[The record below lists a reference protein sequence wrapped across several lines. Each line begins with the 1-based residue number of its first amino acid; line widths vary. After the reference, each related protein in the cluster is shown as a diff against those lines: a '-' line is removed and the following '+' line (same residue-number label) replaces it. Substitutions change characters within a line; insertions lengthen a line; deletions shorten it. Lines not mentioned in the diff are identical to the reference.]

1 MKMSFDMDVL
11 LEIQRKTVIITR
23 MKRFLIILS
32 SILFI
37 SIISTN
43 LTLATEPLENI
54 QLEMRGYD
62 EITLPAGTFIPVLN
76 TQEISTETCP
86 IGYKVKFIAT
96 NDLFM
101 YETNIIP
108 RNTEFYGYIE
118 KINEPVIGTN
128 ASMKVKITKIIMKDG
143 FEIPIRG
150 YLYTSNNNL
159 IGGGLTPPAEWVKVP
174 HYQSK
179 FQGTAWN
186 YRGATLQLRPG
197 GKRSMG
203 QHTKISAGEQQMIIL
218 TAPASITHTLTD

>member
-1 MKMSFDMDVL
+1 MRVL
-11 LEIQRKTVIITR
+11 LGIITVI
-23 MKRFLIILS
+23 FA
-32 SILFI
+32 FI
-37 SIISTN
+37 VIPPN
-43 LTLATEPLENI
+43 YVKAEEKLDNI
-54 QLEMRGYD
+54 QLEMRNYD
-62 EITLPAGTFIPVLN
+62 EIILPEGTFIPVIN

-86 IGYKVKFIAT
+86 VGYKVKFIAT

-128 ASMKVKITKIIMKDG
+128 ASMKVKITKIVMKDG

-150 YLYTSNNNL
+150 YLYTSNGNL
-159 IGGGLTPPAEWVKVP
+159 IGGELTPPAEWVKVP

-179 FQGTAWN
+179 FQGISWIH
-186 YRGATLQLRPG
+186 RGATLQLRPG
-197 GKRSMG
+197 GKRCMG
-203 QHTKISAGEQQMIIL
+203 QHTKISAGEQQIIIL

>member
-1 MKMSFDMDVL
+1 MKMSFDMEVL

-86 IGYKVKFIAT
+86 VGYKVKFIAT

-108 RNTEFYGYIE
+108 RNTEFYG
-118 KINEPVIGTN
+118 
-128 ASMKVKITKIIMKDG
+128 
-143 FEIPIRG
+143 
-150 YLYTSNNNL
+150 
-159 IGGGLTPPAEWVKVP
+159 
-174 HYQSK
+174 
-179 FQGTAWN
+179 
-186 YRGATLQLRPG
+186 
-197 GKRSMG
+197 
-203 QHTKISAGEQQMIIL
+203 
-218 TAPASITHTLTD
+218 

>member
-1 MKMSFDMDVL
+1 M
-11 LEIQRKTVIITR
+11 RT
-23 MKRFLIILS
+23 FLITLALIFLTILS
-32 SILFI
+32 VQTPSY
-37 SIISTN
+37 SN
-43 LTLATEPLENI
+43 DQPLNNI
-54 QLEMRGYD
+54 QLEMRDYD
-62 EITLPAGTFIPVLN
+62 EITLPVGTFIPVINL
-76 TQEISTETCP
+76 QEISTETCP
-86 IGYKVKFIAT
+86 EGYKVKFMAT

-128 ASMKVKITKIIMKDG
+128 ASMKVKITKIIMPDG

-159 IGGGLTPPAEWVKVP
+159 IGGELTPPSEWVKMP

-179 FQGTAWN
+179 FQGISWN
-186 YRGATLQLRPG
+186 HRGPTLQIRPG

-203 QHTKISAGEQQMIIL
+203 QHTKISAGEQQLIIL
-218 TAPASITHTLTD
+218 TAPAAITHTLTD